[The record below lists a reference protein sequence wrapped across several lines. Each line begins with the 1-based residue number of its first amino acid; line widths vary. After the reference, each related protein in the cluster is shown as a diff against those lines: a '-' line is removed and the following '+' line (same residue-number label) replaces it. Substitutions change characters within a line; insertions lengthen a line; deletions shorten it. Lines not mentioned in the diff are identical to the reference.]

1 MKIKG
6 DKNMK
11 KIALFGDSIR
21 MNYAPE
27 VIKLLGE
34 DYEVI
39 NPEDNGRFST
49 NLLRMVFD
57 MSGELD
63 GCDVIHFNSGEWD
76 VSDVVGDGV
85 FTPIDTYVQTNVRIA
100 KFLKTKAKTVI
111 FATSTPVTTHPQ
123 NDNADI
129 QRYNA
134 AVVPELEKIGI
145 VIDDLWTPVNAE
157 REMNIRSDDGIHLT
171 DKGIGLCGKIVAD
184 MIKSFA

>member
-1 MKIKG
+1 
-6 DKNMK
+6 MK
-11 KIALFGDSIR
+11 KTALFGDSIR

-27 VIKLLGE
+27 VIRLLGDE
-34 DYEVI
+34 YEVI

-57 MSGELD
+57 MSDRLD

-85 FTPIDTYVQTNVRIA
+85 FTPIDTYVSTVVRIA

-123 NDNADI
+123 NSNEDI

-134 AVVPELEKIGI
+134 AVVPELEKLGI
-145 VIDDLWTPVNAE
+145 VINDLWTVVDAD
-157 REMNIRSDDGIHLT
+157 RENNIRPEDGIHLT
-171 DKGIGLCGKIVAD
+171 DKAIEICGKVVAD
-184 MIKSFA
+184 MIKSFE

>member
-1 MKIKG
+1 
-6 DKNMK
+6 MK

-27 VIKLLGE
+27 VIRLLGE
-34 DYEVI
+34 GYEVI

-49 NLLRMVFD
+49 YLLRMVFD
-57 MSGELD
+57 MSEQLE
-63 GCDVIHFNSGEWD
+63 GCDVIHFNAGEWD

-85 FTPIDTYVQTNVRIA
+85 FTPEDIYVRNVVRIA

-134 AVVPELEKIGI
+134 AVVPELEKLGI
-145 VIDDLWTPVNAE
+145 VINDLWTLVEEDRLGNV
-157 REMNIRSDDGIHLT
+157 RTDDGIHLT
-171 DKGIGLCGKIVAD
+171 DKGIAVCGKAVAQMIV
-184 MIKSFA
+184 KYE

>member
-1 MKIKG
+1 
-6 DKNMK
+6 MK

-27 VIKLLGE
+27 VIRLLG
-34 DYEVI
+34 DGYEVI
-39 NPEDNGRFST
+39 NPADNGRFCT

-57 MSGELD
+57 MSEQLD

-85 FTPIDTYVQTNVRIA
+85 FTPEDVYVRTVVRIA
-100 KFLKTKAKTVI
+100 KFLQTKAKTVI

-129 QRYNA
+129 QKYNA
-134 AVVPELEKIGI
+134 AIVPELEKLGI
-145 VIDDLWTPVNAE
+145 VIDDLWTLVDAD
-157 REMNIRSDDGIHLT
+157 RENNIRSDDGIHLT
-171 DKGIGLCGKIVAD
+171 DKGIELCGKAVAE
-184 MIKSFA
+184 MIKSYAG